1 VQVSCDLSTQ
11 ILGSIATT
19 CKDKRLPR
27 MILGRIRAKWPSECV
42 FHEIDKAT
50 CLLNL
55 TNSLASVR
63 KSMILGRI
71 RAIWP
76 CEYMSHEIVHELMI

>member
-1 VQVSCDLSTQ
+1 
-11 ILGSIATT
+11 
-19 CKDKRLPR
+19 

-42 FHEIDKAT
+42 FHDIDKDT
-50 CLLNL
+50 YDLNL
-55 TNSLASVR
+55 TNSHASVR

-76 CEYMSHEIVHELMI
+76 CEYVSHEIVHELMI